1 MNGPY
6 IKSMTTTET
15 ATLETYFEQ
24 YKKNIIGSDAE
35 IDTPFGRK
43 PLIYADWI
51 ASGRLYGPIE
61 DIMRERIGPMVGNT
75 HSETSFTGK
84 LMTGLYET
92 AKVQIKKHVNASEE
106 DAIITTDTGMTGVLC
121 KFQRILGL
129 KVPEKLG
136 HTLSIPEN
144 ERPVVFLTHM
154 EHHSNQTTWLE
165 TIADVVVLQPSDTKS
180 VAADDLHKEL
190 EKYRDRALKIGSFTA
205 CSNVTGVGT
214 DYHGLAEIMH
224 AHGGYCFVDFA
235 ASAPYVEIDM
245 HPEKKAARLDAIFF
259 SPHKFLG
266 GPGSSGVLV
275 FNKKLYKNRIPDN
288 PGGGTV
294 TWTDPWGGHSFFE
307 SVEAREDGGTPG
319 FLQTMRTALAI
330 RLKEKMGVEKIRQ
343 RENELVRK
351 CFEKLPKIKGLEVL
365 AKEIRH
371 RLGVFSFYMEHL
383 HYNLVVKLLNDHYG
397 IQVRGGCSCA
407 GTYGHLLLEV
417 TKERSHKITD
427 QIDLGNLTE
436 KPGWVRLSLHPTM
449 TDKELDYILSAIKE
463 VAENGDEM
471 GKEYSYNPQTNAFY
485 HRSEKQVGEGLAHWF
500 DL

>member
-1 MNGPY
+1 MKLKQ
-6 IKSMTTTET
+6 I
-15 ATLETYFEQ
+15 TLEQYFQ
-24 YKKNIIGSDAE
+24 DFRKHIIGIETE
-35 IDTPFGRK
+35 IETPFGKK

-61 DIMRERIGPMVGNT
+61 DIMRKRIGPMVGNT
-75 HSETSFTGK
+75 HSETSYTGK

-92 AKVQIKKHVNASEE
+92 AKNEIKKHVNASEE

-129 KVPEKLG
+129 KIPEKLEKAF
-136 HTLSIPEN
+136 TIPKN
-144 ERPVVFLTHM
+144 ERPIVFLTHM

-165 TIADVVVLQPSDTKS
+165 TIADVVVLQPSDGLFVDAK
-180 VAADDLHKEL
+180 VLGAQL
-190 EKYRDRALKIGSFTA
+190 EKYKDRKLKIGSFTA
-205 CSNVTGVGT
+205 CSNVTGIGT
-214 DYHGLAEIMH
+214 NYYELAEIMH
-224 AHGGYCFVDFA
+224 AHEGYCFVDFA

-245 HPEKKAARLDAIFF
+245 HPKESTGRLDAIFF

-275 FNKKLYKNRIPDN
+275 FNKELYKNRIPDN

-330 RLKEKMGVEKIRQ
+330 RLKEKMNLEKIRQ
-343 RENELVRK
+343 RENELVSR
-351 CFEKLPKIKGLEVL
+351 CFEELPNIKGLEVL
-365 AKEIRH
+365 AKEVRY
-371 RLGVFSFYMEHL
+371 RLGVFSFYIEHL

-417 TKERSHKITD
+417 SKERSRNITS

-449 TDKELDYILSAIKE
+449 TDKELDYILGAIKK
-463 VAENGDEM
+463 VAQDGEEM
-471 GKEYSYNPQTNAFY
+471 SREYSYNTHTNAFY
-485 HRSEKQVGEGLAHWF
+485 HVSEKPIKEDLTQWF
-500 DL
+500 DI

>member
-1 MNGPY
+1 M
-6 IKSMTTTET
+6 KLKQT
-15 ATLETYFEQ
+15 TLEQYFQEFRE
-24 YKKNIIGSDAE
+24 NIIGVDTE
-35 IDTPFGRK
+35 IETPFGKK
-43 PLIYADWI
+43 PLVYADWI

-75 HSETSFTGK
+75 HSETSYTGK

-92 AKVQIKKHVNASEE
+92 AKNEIKKHVNASEE

-129 KVPEKLG
+129 KIPEKLEKAF
-136 HTLSIPEN
+136 TIPEN
-144 ERPVVFLTHM
+144 ERPIVFLTHM

-165 TIADVVVLQPSDTKS
+165 TIADVVVLQPSDGLFVDAKILG
-180 VAADDLHKEL
+180 DQL
-190 EKYRDRALKIGSFTA
+190 EKYKERKLKIGSFTA

-214 DYHGLAEIMH
+214 NYYELAEIMH

-235 ASAPYVEIDM
+235 ASAPYAEIDM
-245 HPEKKAARLDAIFF
+245 HPKEAARRLDAIFF

-275 FNKKLYKNRIPDN
+275 FNKALYKNRIPDN

-330 RLKEKMGVEKIRQ
+330 RLKEKMKVEKIRQ
-343 RENELVRK
+343 RENELVRR
-351 CFEKLPKIKGLEVL
+351 CFEELPKIKGLQVL
-365 AKEIRH
+365 AKEVRY
-371 RLGVFSFYMEHL
+371 RLGVFSFYIEHL

-417 TKERSHKITD
+417 SKERSRNITS
-427 QIDLGNLTE
+427 QIDLGNLAE

-449 TDKELDYILSAIKE
+449 TDTELDYILEAIKK
-463 VAENGDEM
+463 VAQDGKEM
-471 GKEYSYNPQTNAFY
+471 AKEYSYNTHTNAFY
-485 HRSEKQVGEGLAHWF
+485 HVSEKPIKEELTEWF
-500 DL
+500 NI

>member
-1 MNGPY
+1 M
-6 IKSMTTTET
+6 IQEKEM
-15 ATLETYFEQ
+15 TLESYF
-24 YKKNIIGSDAE
+24 KVFRDHIIG
-35 IDTPFGRK
+35 INQVIKTPIGEK
-43 PLIYADWI
+43 KLVYADWI

-61 DIMRERIGPMVGNT
+61 DIMRESIGPWVGNT
-75 HSETSFTGK
+75 HSETTYTGK
-84 LMTGLYET
+84 LMTGLYEA
-92 AKVQIKKHVNASEE
+92 AKNRIKKHVNASE
-106 DAIITTDTGMTGVLC
+106 DDVIITTDTGMTGVLC

-129 KVPEKLG
+129 KVPEKFQRSLV
-136 HTLSIPEN
+136 IPDN

-165 TIADVVVLQPSDTKS
+165 TIADVVMLKPSEGLFVDANELK
-180 VAADDLHKEL
+180 KEL
-190 EKYRDRALKIGSFTA
+190 EKYKGRELKIGSFTA

-214 DYHGLAEIMH
+214 PYYELAEIMH
-224 AHGGYCFVDFA
+224 EHGGYCFVDFA
-235 ASAPYVEIDM
+235 ASAPYVQIDM
-245 HPEKKAARLDAIFF
+245 HPKSKSKQLDAIFF

-266 GPGSSGVLV
+266 GPGSSGVLI

-294 TWTDPWGGHSFFE
+294 KWTNPWGGHSFFD

-319 FLQTMRTALAI
+319 FLQTMRAALSI
-330 RLKEKMGVEKIRQ
+330 SLKEKMGMDKIRQ

-351 CFEKLPKIKGLEVL
+351 CFNELPKIKGLQVL
-365 AKEIRH
+365 AKEVRY

-417 TKERSHKITD
+417 SKERSKHITD
-427 QIDLGNLTE
+427 QIDSGNLKE

-449 TDKELDYILSAIKE
+449 TDNELDYILMAIGE
-463 VAENGDEM
+463 VAKDGKKM
-471 GKEYSYNPQTNAFY
+471 GRDYVYNPNGNVFY
-485 HRSEKQVGEGLAHWF
+485 HKSEKQTKEELKHWF
-500 DL
+500 NV

>member
-1 MNGPY
+1 M
-6 IKSMTTTET
+6 KLKQT
-15 ATLETYFEQ
+15 TLEQYFQEFRE
-24 YKKNIIGSDAE
+24 NIIGVDTE
-35 IDTPFGRK
+35 IETPFGKK
-43 PLIYADWI
+43 PLVYADWI

-75 HSETSFTGK
+75 HSETSYTGK

-92 AKVQIKKHVNASEE
+92 AKNEIKKHVNASEE

-129 KVPEKLG
+129 KIPEKLEKAF
-136 HTLSIPEN
+136 TIPEN
-144 ERPVVFLTHM
+144 ERPIVFLTHM

-165 TIADVVVLQPSDTKS
+165 TIADVVVLQPSDGLFVDAKILG
-180 VAADDLHKEL
+180 AQL
-190 EKYRDRALKIGSFTA
+190 EKYKERKLKIGSFTA

-214 DYHGLAEIMH
+214 NYYELAEIMH

-235 ASAPYVEIDM
+235 ASAPYAEIDM
-245 HPEKKAARLDAIFF
+245 HPKEAARRLDAIFF

-275 FNKKLYKNRIPDN
+275 FNKALYKNRIPDN

-330 RLKEKMGVEKIRQ
+330 RLKEKMNVEKIRQ
-343 RENELVRK
+343 RENELVRR
-351 CFEKLPKIKGLEVL
+351 CYEELPKIKGLEVL
-365 AKEIRH
+365 AKEVRY
-371 RLGVFSFYMEHL
+371 RLGVFSFYIEHL

-417 TKERSHKITD
+417 SKERSRNITS
-427 QIDLGNLTE
+427 QIDLGNLAE

-449 TDKELDYILSAIKE
+449 TDTELDYILEAIKK
-463 VAENGDEM
+463 VAQDGEEM
-471 GKEYSYNPQTNAFY
+471 AKKYTYNAHTNAFY
-485 HRSEKQVGEGLAHWF
+485 HKSEKPIKEDLTPWF
-500 DL
+500 NI

>member
-1 MNGPY
+1 MV
-6 IKSMTTTET
+6 IEEKE
-15 ATLETYFEQ
+15 TLESYFQ
-24 YKKNIIGSDAE
+24 GFRKDIIGIDTE
-35 IDTPFGRK
+35 IETPFGTK

-51 ASGRLYGPIE
+51 ASGRLYAPIE
-61 DIMRERIGPMVGNT
+61 DVMRNRIGPVVGNT
-75 HSETSFTGK
+75 HSETSYTGK

-92 AKVQIKKHVNASEE
+92 AKKEIKRHVNASEE

-129 KVPEKLG
+129 KVPEKLKK
-136 HTLSIPEN
+136 SYMIPDN

-165 TIADVVVLQPSDTKS
+165 TIADVVVLEPSRSLFVDAKILS
-180 VAADDLHKEL
+180 AQL
-190 EKYRDRALKIGSFTA
+190 ERYKNRKLKIGSFTA

-214 DYHGLAEIMH
+214 NYFELAETMH
-224 AHGGYCFVDFA
+224 ANGGYCFVDFA

-245 HPEKKAARLDAIFF
+245 HPKEESKRLDAIFF

-275 FNKKLYKNRIPDN
+275 FNKELYKNRIPDN

-294 TWTDPWGGHSFFE
+294 TWTDPWGGHSFFD

-330 RLKEKMGVEKIRQ
+330 RLKEKMDVEKIRQ

-351 CFEKLPKIKGLEVL
+351 CFEQLPKIKGLQVL
-365 AKEIRH
+365 AEGVRY
-371 RLGVFSFYMEHL
+371 RLGVFSFYIDHL
-383 HYNLVVKLLNDHYG
+383 HYNLVVKLLNDYYG

-417 TKERSHKITD
+417 SRERSRKITS
-427 QIDLGNLTE
+427 QIDLGNLAE

-449 TDKELDYILSAIKE
+449 TDKELDYILTAIRKIAQDGE
-463 VAENGDEM
+463 QMA
-471 GKEYSYNPQTNAFY
+471 KEYEYNSTTNAFY
-485 HRSEKQVGEGLAHWF
+485 HTSEKVEQEELTPWF
-500 DL
+500 DV

>member
-1 MNGPY
+1 M
-6 IKSMTTTET
+6 KLKQT
-15 ATLETYFEQ
+15 TLEQYFQEFRE
-24 YKKNIIGSDAE
+24 NIIGVDTE
-35 IDTPFGRK
+35 IETPFGKK
-43 PLIYADWI
+43 PLVYADWI

-75 HSETSFTGK
+75 HSETSYTGK

-92 AKVQIKKHVNASEE
+92 AKNEIKKHVNASEE

-129 KVPEKLG
+129 KIPEKLEKAF
-136 HTLSIPEN
+136 TIPEN
-144 ERPVVFLTHM
+144 ERPIVFLTHM

-165 TIADVVVLQPSDTKS
+165 TIADVVVLQPSDGLFVDAKILG
-180 VAADDLHKEL
+180 DQL
-190 EKYRDRALKIGSFTA
+190 EKYKERKLKIGSFTA

-214 DYHGLAEIMH
+214 NYYELAEIMH

-235 ASAPYVEIDM
+235 ASAPYAEIDM
-245 HPEKKAARLDAIFF
+245 HPKEAARRLDAIFF

-275 FNKKLYKNRIPDN
+275 FNKALYKNRIPDN

-330 RLKEKMGVEKIRQ
+330 RLKEKMKVEKIRQ
-343 RENELVRK
+343 RENELVRR
-351 CFEKLPKIKGLEVL
+351 CFEELPKTKGLQVL
-365 AKEIRH
+365 AKEVRY
-371 RLGVFSFYMEHL
+371 RLGVFSFYIEHL

-417 TKERSHKITD
+417 SKERSRNITS
-427 QIDLGNLTE
+427 QIDLGNLAE

-449 TDKELDYILSAIKE
+449 TDTELDYILEAIKK
-463 VAENGDEM
+463 VAQDGEEM
-471 GKEYSYNPQTNAFY
+471 AKEYSYNTHTNAFY
-485 HRSEKQVGEGLAHWF
+485 HVSEKPIKEDLTPWF
-500 DL
+500 NI

>member
-1 MNGPY
+1 MKLKQ
-6 IKSMTTTET
+6 I
-15 ATLETYFEQ
+15 TLEHYFQ
-24 YKKNIIGSDAE
+24 DFRKHIIG
-35 IDTPFGRK
+35 IDIKIETPFGKK

-75 HSETSFTGK
+75 HSETSYTGK

-92 AKVQIKKHVNASEE
+92 AKNEIKKHVNASKE

-129 KVPEKLG
+129 KVPEKLEKSF
-136 HTLSIPEN
+136 TLPEN

-165 TIADVVVLQPSDTKS
+165 TIADVVVLKPSDNLFVDAENLSLQLK
-180 VAADDLHKEL
+180 
-190 EKYRDRALKIGSFTA
+190 KYANRKLKIGSFTA

-214 DYHGLAEIMH
+214 NYYELAETMH

-245 HPEKKAARLDAIFF
+245 HPKEASKRLDAIFF

-275 FNKKLYKNRIPDN
+275 FNKELYKNRIPDN

-294 TWTDPWGGHSFFE
+294 TWTDPWGGHSFFD

-330 RLKEKMGVEKIRQ
+330 RLKEKMNVEKIHL
-343 RENELVRK
+343 RENELVSR
-351 CFEKLPKIKGLEVL
+351 CFEELPNIQGLHVL
-365 AKEIRH
+365 AKEVRH
-371 RLGVFSFYMEHL
+371 RLGVFSFYIEHL

-417 TKERSHKITD
+417 SKERSQKITS

-436 KPGWVRLSLHPTM
+436 KPGWIRLSLHPTM
-449 TDKELDYILSAIKE
+449 TDKELDYILEAIKR
-463 VAENGDEM
+463 VAQDGEEM
-471 GKEYSYNPQTNAFY
+471 AKEYDYNTSNNAFY
-485 HRSEKQVGEGLAHWF
+485 HVSEMLEIVELAQWF